1 MQNDFLNP
9 LSLQI
14 AINGKVA
21 EGKTYIDAM
30 LEFCDD
36 ADIDYEDIVELISD
50 NLKQKIREEY
60 VESGYLKPEA
70 SLNI

>member
-1 MQNDFLNP
+1 
-9 LSLQI
+9 
-14 AINGKVA
+14 
-21 EGKTYIDAM
+21 M